1 MVAETWKSYQQLMEK
16 NIDYP
21 ETNTLNKI
29 QELFERIDAL
39 SIENIMLKNNDQLL
53 STKIQIMNTRM
64 KLLESNNSTRL
75 ALINKILYDI
85 IDEMIFLQISD
96 DYLKIERKKCPQC
109 NQFLNE
115 DTYNKIKI
123 DIDAL
128 IRSVKKIE
136 SDLIKQIR
144 F

>member
-1 MVAETWKSYQQLMEK
+1 MVAETWKSYQQLIEE

-21 ETNTLNKI
+21 ESNTVNKI

-39 SIENIMLKNNDQLL
+39 LIENIMLKNNDQLL

-75 ALINKILYDI
+75 ALTNKILYDI

-115 DTYNKIKI
+115 HDYNKIKI

-128 IRSVKKIE
+128 IGSVKKID
-136 SDLIKQIR
+136 SDLGKQIQI
-144 F
+144 